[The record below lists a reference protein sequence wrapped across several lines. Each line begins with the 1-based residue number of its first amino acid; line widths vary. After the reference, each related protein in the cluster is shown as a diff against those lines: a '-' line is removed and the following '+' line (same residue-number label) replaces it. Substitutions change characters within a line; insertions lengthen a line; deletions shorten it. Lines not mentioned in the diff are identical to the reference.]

1 MSISTTRIRRFT
13 IVSAAFLLA
22 MVTADVSAARAADPV
37 SPPVN
42 TEGAA
47 SILEGPE
54 RITPDR
60 GTPGVTNAQNFRPY
74 NLPGEFIDDANNG
87 NIVGEEFFRAY
98 ANTNQ
103 PIQTSDWWNG
113 AGLQYQG
120 WVDGNN
126 AGNVVLRTKPFVSE
140 PFETQFV
147 DLPNEQTV
155 AGLDEAVNGVRM
167 WNPSTLDVYTGYTD
181 PADVPTMLFGRG
193 SIQGQKSPLVTVGLQ
208 GVHPIVDPKT
218 GTVPTAKPW
227 TNVRIQSYTDWGVT
241 MSYAGD
247 EDVVGSGELTMSMA
261 NGSPFTWF
269 DRTRGTAQAN
279 PFQAWVGVDSDD
291 TDWDLEHLVQPEW
304 RHRCHGHQPFRFP
317 RADESGGG
325 IPGRL
330 CDLRRPGRLVRTAR
344 NERAHVVAAQQFR
357 RQSSGRGDAAQHRR
371 QRPGGADRGVAGSG
385 AVRVAAHRQHPA
397 PIPAGRRLE
406 DQRRRERANSFRS
419 VTTLPNSV
427 LRSQMEVTT
436 EDFKSGGAPGTAMQ
450 LVFPHH
456 RKTMIAADKA
466 NIPQANGAAKYTWKS
481 VNGEL
486 QAYIGNNYVREQTA
500 NGVLPFMPGVAYEG
514 SNIGPDQLAAEDTYD
529 TLKTW
534 FYQAEPDDGDNTPG
548 PFVRNI
554 GTYFPFQNNTYAP
567 NLAGIY
573 ENLNIADQLSRS
585 PYLSDEDTDLKKS
598 KNAVA
603 AEMRDFILASL
614 KEVVGRW
621 ADPYTSGVFQYNSD
635 FYTLYGQPE
644 GYGSVQNLNDKHFHW
659 SYFLR
664 AAATIGRY
672 DKAWLESYLPLFTEM
687 IGDVASYDR
696 SSTRYPF
703 LRNFS
708 PFYGHHWANGTA
720 NGGLGNDQESTSEA
734 INFSVGM
741 LELGEILGKSE
752 WRDLGMYFYEEE
764 ILAVDQYWFNQDAD
778 LTKSS
783 GTYWNGNWP
792 DSFVHYQHN
801 GVPFTTPFIGQL
813 FQTYATRSTY
823 FGSAGSPPFA
833 TSLLIQAVPLSAS
846 HLYLGR
852 NQTWLQQAWAQYGR
866 EAALDP
872 RQTAYEVVLAGVQA
886 RLPLTGT
893 LANATPDTP
902 GPFGAL
908 ERIDR
913 RHILYPAA
921 TNSMGENFAY
931 ALAELGLVDTGVV
944 ADTASYG
951 VFCSGGS
958 LPGCV
963 GGTRSY
969 TAYNP
974 TDAPVTVTF
983 RDATTR
989 ASVATLQVPPLA
1001 EMTREG
1007 SGNVV
1012 TDTPT
1017 PAPADEQRLYLS
1029 KPTSYQAGCGD
1040 VTSQALPLAS
1050 TPGSWTLPEGTTPY
1064 PTDIS
1069 ALDDSIVCVPARPN
1083 TGPTN
1088 SPPDPGFV
1096 RSWQGTFSGVKD
1108 AEDITKFNIFTN
1120 QSLFPG
1126 WQLNPCVAGGP
1137 DVPPGCPTHGLQVF
1151 GGNAFSSQVSYDFD
1165 SDGTPDR
1172 IEQYLMMSLSIGNS
1186 WSYENKQTNYKFDQQ
1201 WPSSPPPMLLGGTDG
1216 TKKADFPAFIDPAK
1230 PATITVQMWGGTL
1243 CSPDPDCIKASF
1255 PVPIS
1260 VNADPVTDRASWIE
1274 PPYGPSPEPGSFA
1287 PLTPARVLDTRSN
1300 QGANGPVPANGVIDV
1315 QLTGRGGIPATGVSA
1330 VAINVTAVSPSGP
1343 GFISAWPSGSAQP
1356 TTSILNFTAGQTT
1369 PNMVVLPVGH
1379 RWKDQAV
1386 QRIARNRAT
1395 PRRRHRLLRRRDTNR
1410 TRISRSAR
1418 PGARPGYQDQ
1428 PGCHRTGSGERC
1440 HRRAVDRQGRR
1451 TCHRGLGRR
1460 DQRDRRVAVCSRVD
1474 QRLAIRQRAA
1484 HLLHPQLRCW
1494 GDNAQHGGTAG
1505 RAGWK
1510 SQAVQRITRNRATPR
1525 RRHRILHRRDTNR
1538 TRFSR
1543 SVDPGAGTGHQDQ
1556 PGCHRTGS
1564 RERRHRR
1571 PVDRTGR
1578 HTRQRSLRRRRERD
1592 RRFAVLIRVHQ
1603 RLAIEQPPAGHAPSS
1618 TSPPG
1623 RQHPTW
1629 WCCRSG
1635 RMEKSSCSTDQQGA
1649 CNCWL
1654 TSPATS

>member
-1 MSISTTRIRRFT
+1 M
-13 IVSAAFLLA
+13 
-22 MVTADVSAARAADPV
+22 
-37 SPPVN
+37 
-42 TEGAA
+42 
-47 SILEGPE
+47 
-54 RITPDR
+54 
-60 GTPGVTNAQNFRPY
+60 TNAQNFRPY

-98 ANTNQ
+98 ANSNQ

-291 TDWDLEHLVQPEW
+291 TTGTSNIWYNQNGVIGVTVTNHFVSPAPTNPVVASPAAYAIYADQGDWSEQ
-304 RHRCHGHQPFRFP
+304 
-317 RADESGGG
+317 RATSV
-325 IPGRL
+325 PMSL
-330 CDLRRPGRLVRTAR
+330 LRNSSADKV
-344 NERAHVVAAQQFR
+344 VVAAMPHNI
-357 RQSSGRGDAAQHRR
+357 DVNDPVALTAALQDLEPYAW
-371 QRPGGADRGVAGSG
+371 QRTVNTQLQYPPVAGSKT
-385 AVRVAAHRQHPA
+385 
-397 PIPAGRRLE
+397 
-406 DQRRRERANSFRS
+406 S
-419 VTTLPNSV
+419 VVVNGQTLPLGYDTANSV

-436 EDFKSGGAPGTAMQ
+436 EDFKSGGAPGTALQ

-514 SNIGPDQLAAEDTYD
+514 SNVGPDQLAAEDTYD

-585 PYLSDEDTDLKKS
+585 PYLSDQDTDLKKS

-664 AAATIGRY
+664 AAAAIGRY

-852 NQTWLQQAWAQYGR
+852 NQNWLQQAWAQYGR

-958 LPGCV
+958 VPGCV

-989 ASVATLQVPPLA
+989 APVATLQVPPLA

-1064 PTDIS
+1064 PTDTS

-1088 SPPDPGFV
+1088 SPPEPGFV

-1108 AEDITKFNIFTN
+1108 TEDITKFNIFTN

-1137 DVPPGCPTHGLQVF
+1137 DIPPGCPTHGLQVF

-1243 CSPDPDCIKASF
+1243 CSPDPDCTKASF

-1315 QLTGRGGIPATGVSA
+1315 QLTGQGGIPATGVSA
-1330 VAINVTAVSPSGP
+1330 VAINVTAVSPTAS

-1369 PNMVVLPVGH
+1369 PNMVVLPVGPDGKIKLFNGSPGTVQLLGDVTGYFVGGTPTAPGSLAPLAPA
-1379 RWKDQAV
+1379 RVLDTRSNLGANGPVPANGVIDVQLTGRGGVPATGVSAV
-1386 QRIARNRAT
+1386 AINVTAVSPSAAGWISAWPSGSAQPTSSILNFAAGETTPNMVVLPVGPDGKVKLSNGSPGTVQLLGDVTGYFIGGTPTAPGSLDPLTPARV
-1395 PRRRHRLLRRRDTNR
+1395 LD
-1410 TRISRSAR
+1410 TRINLGATGQVPANGVIDVQLTGQGGIPASGVSA
-1418 PGARPGYQDQ
+1418 
-1428 PGCHRTGSGERC
+1428 
-1440 HRRAVDRQGRR
+1440 
-1451 TCHRGLGRR
+1451 
-1460 DQRDRRVAVCSRVD
+1460 VAVNVTAVSPSAPGFISAWPSSSLQPTTSILNFTAGQTTPNMVVLPVGPD
-1474 QRLAIRQRAA
+1474 GKVKLFNGSAGSVQLLADVTGYFI
-1484 HLLHPQLRCW
+1484 
-1494 GDNAQHGGTAG
+1494 GGTP
-1505 RAGWK
+1505 
-1510 SQAVQRITRNRATPR
+1510 Q
-1525 RRHRILHRRDTNR
+1525 
-1538 TRFSR
+1538 
-1543 SVDPGAGTGHQDQ
+1543 
-1556 PGCHRTGS
+1556 
-1564 RERRHRR
+1564 
-1571 PVDRTGR
+1571 
-1578 HTRQRSLRRRRERD
+1578 
-1592 RRFAVLIRVHQ
+1592 
-1603 RLAIEQPPAGHAPSS
+1603 
-1618 TSPPG
+1618 
-1623 RQHPTW
+1623 
-1629 WCCRSG
+1629 
-1635 RMEKSSCSTDQQGA
+1635 
-1649 CNCWL
+1649 
-1654 TSPATS
+1654 